1 MHSQAHD
8 VSAPSL
14 LETLRTGTG
23 LLHVALEQRLPFFS
37 ERLDAQWYRRLLQAY
52 YGFYQPME
60 AALYDSGLIPD
71 GYESALRVKTPT
83 LVHDL
88 HALGLTDHAVHALP
102 RCPQLPALDTP
113 AACLGALY
121 VLEGAT
127 LGESSEDK
135 MGVVVLKVEPG
146 SGAWRSG
153 LREQDVILSINRVRI
168 QSLEDVENAVA
179 RNASGLLLNIRRG
192 NSALFLVIR

>member
-52 YGFYQPME
+52 HGFYQPME

-88 HALGLTDHAVHALP
+88 HALGLTEHAIHALP
-102 RCPQLPALDTP
+102 RCTQLPVLDTP

-127 LGESSEDK
+127 LG
-135 MGVVVLKVEPG
+135 
-146 SGAWRSG
+146 W
-153 LREQDVILSINRVRI
+153 VR
-168 QSLEDVENAVA
+168 D
-179 RNASGLLLNIRRG
+179 LLLDPSQDRG
-192 NSALFLVIR
+192 LFNPAMLDQLLTNPQGQLTPLRGSKLWQLAALNLWLSEQGL